1 MALQTPLAKVRHLG
15 SAKEGVNHWWWQ
27 RLTAI
32 LLVPLSLWFVGSLWS
47 IVAGGADR
55 DAFADWLSG
64 PVAAVLMLLFLG
76 ATFYHLKLGLQ
87 VVIEDYVHG
96 KLQMGAADPQHV
108 AVPPAR
114 PHRALF
120 RDRDRG
126 GRVSA

>member
-1 MALQTPLAKVRHLG
+1 MTLQTPLAKVRHLG
-15 SAKEGVNHWWWQ
+15 AAKEGANHWWWQ

-47 IVAGGADR
+47 IVVGGADR
-55 DAFADWLSG
+55 DALVDWLSG

-96 KLQMGAADPQHV
+96 
-108 AVPPAR
+108 PAN
-114 PHRALF
+114 
-120 RDRDRG
+120 G
-126 GRVSA
+126 CC

>member
-15 SAKEGVNHWWWQ
+15 SAKEGVSHWWWQ

-32 LLVPLSLWFVGSLWS
+32 LLVPLSLWFVGSLLS
-47 IVAGGADR
+47 LVAGGAER
-55 DAFADWLSG
+55 DDFVDWLSG

-96 KLQMGAADPQHV
+96 TCKWVLLILNTLLCLLLGLAALYSV
-108 AVPPAR
+108 ILIAVQ
-114 PHRALF
+114 
-120 RDRDRG
+120 G
-126 GRVSA
+126 

>member
-1 MALQTPLAKVRHLG
+1 MTLQTPLAKVRHLG
-15 SAKEGVNHWWWQ
+15 AAKEGVHHWWWQ

-47 IVAGGADR
+47 IVVGGGGR
-55 DAFADWLSG
+55 DALVDWLSG

-96 KLQMGAADPQHV
+96 PCKWVLLILNTLLCLLLALAALYSV
-108 AVPPAR
+108 ILI
-114 PHRALF
+114 AL
-120 RDRDRG
+120 G
-126 GRVSA
+126 G

>member
-15 SAKEGVNHWWWQ
+15 SAKEGVSHWWWQ

-32 LLVPLSLWFVGSLWS
+32 LLVPLSLWFVGSLLS
-47 IVAGGADR
+47 LVAGGAER
-55 DAFADWLSG
+55 DDFVDWLSG

-96 KLQMGAADPQHV
+96 TCKWVLLILNTLLCLLLALAALYSV
-108 AVPPAR
+108 ILIAVQ
-114 PHRALF
+114 
-120 RDRDRG
+120 G
-126 GRVSA
+126 

>member
-15 SAKEGVNHWWWQ
+15 SAKEGVNRWWWQ

-32 LLVPLSLWFVGSLWS
+32 LLVPLSLWFVGSLLS
-47 IVAGGADR
+47 LVAGGADR
-55 DAFADWLSG
+55 DDFVDWLSG

-96 KLQMGAADPQHV
+96 RCKWVLLILNTLLCLLLGLAALYSV
-108 AVPPAR
+108 ILIAVQ
-114 PHRALF
+114 
-120 RDRDRG
+120 G
-126 GRVSA
+126 